1 MIETMTEIKKT
12 KRFKT
17 AQSYPWL
24 SSFFALLLITYLAGL
39 ALKSDYAEIA
49 PLFEV
54 LSADYSFVLTSR
66 FLISMICIFALLLA
80 WDIQRFKRKRKQ
92 VKINTDKLRLE
103 IEDLWESKKH
113 LNNKAHTYSGH
124 ADKLKLFISDKLLE
138 YIEYDEKFLHFKSI
152 AAEVRHNGVISYDI
166 VSSLLQKII
175 KDESN
180 DEQAD
185 KAYTDKARVNK
196 TLISREI
203 AQQGLDSMRYL
214 WDLLDLSTADNIA
227 LHIANQLINA
237 EEHHY
242 QIMLE
247 KDRSEPDEELT
258 SIIKADFSCQSSIYA
273 TLQHLVHEPSSI
285 PSMDDNDYKP
295 GSGLLWKFQ
304 DDQFNIQVM
313 TQQALLG
320 NSNHVRLILENLLK
334 NAQHFSRKVPFKQK
348 TDRILLTLTE
358 SSESEFVDFQVYNRG
373 PLILEDNRQKLFQ
386 LGYSTRK
393 TKEHHGKGLG
403 LFFVNEIVKGY
414 EGLLTL
420 DNVQNQSD
428 SYSIRIAL
436 KGGSVET
443 NIVNVEVVDQR
454 AVIIGDQGTSIRW
467 QYSEAIESVE
477 ISSNSMQKTARFIS
491 MENDSSEGDSAES
504 DRTEDRS
511 AGSEKIG
518 VYKKSESY
526 LQSQQLVNNQLTPPC
541 WSLDIQPKRG
551 GNKTHNVTFNIL
563 DITGVRFSIKLPT
576 AQARVE
582 GIEPSWNKP
591 GD

>member
-166 VSSLLQKII
+166 VSSLLQNII
-175 KDESN
+175 KDG
-180 DEQAD
+180 AD
-185 KAYTDKARVNK
+185 KEK
-196 TLISREI
+196 

-242 QIMLE
+242 QMMLE
-247 KDRSEPDEELT
+247 KDRSEPGEELT

-273 TLQHLVHEPSSI
+273 TLQHLVHEPSAI
-285 PSMDDNDYKP
+285 PSMGDNDYKL

-436 KGGSVET
+436 KGGAVET

-491 MENDSSEGDSAES
+491 MENDSSEGDNTEDDSM
-504 DRTEDRS
+504 EDRS
-511 AGSEKIG
+511 AGSEKIS

-591 GD
+591 ED